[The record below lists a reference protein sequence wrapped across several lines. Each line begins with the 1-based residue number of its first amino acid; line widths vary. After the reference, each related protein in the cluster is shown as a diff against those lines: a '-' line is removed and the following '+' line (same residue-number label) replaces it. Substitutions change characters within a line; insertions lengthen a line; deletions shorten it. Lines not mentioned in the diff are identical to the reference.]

1 MGCGKSKIKNID
13 IKPDPEETKSPSP
26 PHHKEPISTVALNDD
41 AEDSL
46 PNRLLAAIPI
56 SDLGES
62 LDSRHLS
69 ESFNG
74 QMLKKGGADRYV
86 LLCWYLFFIAPC
98 SVTFYDSI

>member
-86 LLCWYLFFIAPC
+86 LLYWYIDC
-98 SVTFYDSI
+98 SE